1 MKARTMLITLLIA
14 FLLFLTPLTAQQYD
28 LLVKGGHVI
37 DPKNE
42 IDSAMDVAITGGK
55 IARVAAIIPA
65 AQAKKVVNASGLY
78 VTPGLVDIHVHVYT
92 GTGEKA
98 LTGDDSVYPDG
109 FTFRSG
115 VTTVVDVG
123 SSGWRNFPDFKE
135 RVIDRSQT
143 RVLVMLNVVAWGMSA
158 RGENNQALMNPEAI
172 AETAK
177 AYPDIIVGVKTAHYA
192 GPEWVSVDR
201 AVEAATKAN
210 IPVMVDFGADLDE
223 RPISELFLDH
233 LRPGD
238 IYTHTYSGLRREADV
253 STGRLNPAMQAGR
266 KRGIFFDVGHGG
278 LSFMWSVALPAFK
291 EGFYPDSI
299 STDLH
304 TGSMNAG
311 MKDMPN
317 VMSKFLNNG
326 VSLRD
331 VIKMS
336 TSNPAAQIK
345 RLELGHL
352 SEGAVADV
360 TVLGVR
366 TGTFGFSDSLGGG
379 VPGTRKI
386 EAEITIREGNVV
398 WDLNG
403 RAGLPWERVDYEA
416 AFERYDESQTERLK
430 NFKAKQRP

>member
-1 MKARTMLITLLIA
+1 MLITFLIT
-14 FLLFLTPLTAQQYD
+14 FLLFLSPLTAQQYD
-28 LLVKGGHVI
+28 LLIKGGHVI

-42 IDSAMDVAITGGK
+42 IDSAMDVAISGGK

-65 AQAKKVVNASGLY
+65 AQAKKIVNAAGLY

-158 RGENNQALMNPEAI
+158 RGENDPALMNPEAI
-172 AETAK
+172 AEIAK

-192 GPEWVSVDR
+192 GPEWVSIDR
-201 AVEAATKAN
+201 AVTAATKAN

-223 RPISELFLDH
+223 RPIGELFLDH

-238 IYTHTYSGLRREADV
+238 IYTHMYSGLRREADV

-311 MKDMPN
+311 MKDMTN

-326 VSLRD
+326 VSLQD

-345 RLELGHL
+345 RPELGHL
-352 SEGAVADV
+352 TEGAVADL

-366 TGTFGFSDSLGGG
+366 TGTFGFADSLGGV
-379 VPGTRKI
+379 VPGSRKI

-403 RAGLPWERVDYEA
+403 RTGLPWDKVDYEA
-416 AFERYDESQTERLK
+416 AFERYNESQVERLEK
-430 NFKAKQRP
+430 FKAEQRP